1 MRTAAPMP
9 SWHSYLNRR
18 ILICVFLGFSSGLPL
33 FILLSLVQAWLAKSG
48 LNVKALGLFALVM
61 FPYTWKFLWSP
72 LMDRYSFGRMGRRRG
87 WMALTQ
93 GLLFVGIGV
102 MGMLDPQANVT
113 AIAALAS
120 VVAFLSAS
128 QDIVIDAYR
137 REILPDNE
145 QGLGAAIHVNAYKV
159 AGMVP
164 GALSLILADL
174 MPWQQVF
181 WITAAFM
188 LPGLLCTFII
198 DEPKVYGAP
207 PKKLREAV
215 VLPFRE
221 FIARA
226 GWANALWI
234 LAFIFLYKLGDSM
247 ATALATKFYIDLGFS
262 MTQIGA
268 VAKTTGFWASIA
280 GGILGGIWMVQW
292 GINRGL
298 WIFGVVQAVSI
309 LGFAWLAHVG
319 ADTPVLAMVIGFEA
333 FGVGLGTAAFVSYIA
348 RTTDPR
354 YTATQYAL
362 FTSLAA
368 VPRTFVN
375 SSVGYIVSE
384 TGWLLFFLLC
394 FLLALPGMLMLP
406 KVAPWNGD
414 FNGNKDAAIPASAA
428 NAAVGASA
436 EDAVN
441 VETTAKSA
449 SAK

>member
-1 MRTAAPMP
+1 MTSTAPT
-9 SWHSYLNRR
+9 WQSYINRR
-18 ILICVFLGFSSGLPL
+18 MLICVFLGFSSGLPL
-33 FILLSLVQAWLAKSG
+33 FILLSLLQAWLAKSG

-72 LMDRYSFGRMGRRRG
+72 LMDRYSFGSLGRRRG

-93 GLLFVGIGV
+93 GLLLISIGA
-102 MGMLDPQANVT
+102 MGMLDPLTQIPLI
-113 AIAALAS
+113 AIMAS
-120 VVAFLSAS
+120 AVAFLSAS
-128 QDIVIDAYR
+128 QDIVLDAYR

-145 QGLGAAIHVNAYKV
+145 QGLGAAIHVNAYKA

-174 MPWQQVF
+174 MAWQAVF

-188 LPGLLCTFII
+188 LPGLICTFII
-198 DEPKVYGAP
+198 NEPKVYGTP
-207 PKKLREAV
+207 PKNIRDAV

-221 FIARA
+221 FIARD
-226 GWANALWI
+226 GWKKAL
-234 LAFIFLYKLGDSM
+234 LVLGFIFLYKLGDSM

-280 GGILGGIWMVQW
+280 GGIIGGVWMVRI

-298 WIFGVVQAVSI
+298 WIFGVVQAVAI
-309 LGFAWLAHVG
+309 LGFAWLAHAG
-319 ADTPVLAMVIGFEA
+319 ANTILLAAVIGFEA

-348 RTTDPR
+348 KTTDPR

-368 VPRTFVN
+368 VPRTFIN
-375 SSVGYIVSE
+375 SSVGFIVAE
-384 TGWLLFFLLC
+384 TGWFLFFILC
-394 FLLALPGMLMLP
+394 FILALPGMLLLP
-406 KVAPWNGD
+406 KIAPWNE
-414 FNGNKDAAIPASAA
+414 K
-428 NAAVGASA
+428 
-436 EDAVN
+436 
-441 VETTAKSA
+441 
-449 SAK
+449 